1 VPSPLSVKVKY
12 WLIPMVIISASS
24 IDVSV
29 SMNVTVATV
38 TPAPVLSGRFDVPAA
53 NITPLYVGSAAGAHE
68 HDVELLLLS
77 LWN

>member
-12 WLIPMVIISASS
+12 WLVAMVMVSASS
-24 IDVSV
+24 MDVSV
-29 SMNVTVATV
+29 SVNVTVATV

-53 NITPLYVGSAAGAHE
+53 NVTPLYVGSAAGAHE
-68 HDVELLLLS
+68 HDVELLILS